1 MMMKRILALLLLS
14 AVFCSCMTISASTDL
29 MEGIL
34 PEQVEKAASESS
46 DAASMADLA
55 LTLLGER
62 ELDRENTLISPLSLF
77 AALGMTANGAAG
89 ETLAQME
96 AVLGMP
102 ADRLNA
108 VMAALPRDGGKTLH
122 MANGIWFRNIDLT
135 VSPNFLQTNANFYGA
150 AARQAIMDDSTRREI
165 NAFIEKQTD
174 GMIRDMLEEGTIDH
188 NTVMCL
194 INALTFEAEWAKMYE
209 KHQVSADKF
218 TLTDGTSV
226 KAEYMYSDENV
237 YLEDENAVGFVKYY
251 RDRDYA
257 FVAIL
262 PREGLSLSDYLAS
275 LDGESLIAMLENPQ
289 SAAVQAALP
298 KFSYDD
304 TMDMSDALKNAGM
317 KDAFDDSR
325 ADFSRMGQSHRGRIF
340 VRFVL
345 QKTFI
350 SVAERGTRAGA
361 ATVVSMA
368 DKSASIHQ
376 PKQVYL
382 TRPFLYLII
391 DTQTNLPVFMGTVAN
406 PA

>member
-1 MMMKRILALLLLS
+1 MKRILAFLLLP
-14 AVFCSCMTISASTDL
+14 VIFCSCMTVSASSDL

-34 PEQVEKAASESS
+34 PEQTEKISAESS

-55 LTLLGER
+55 LTLLRER
-62 ELDRENTLISPLSLF
+62 DLDRENTLISPLSLF
-77 AALGMTANGAAG
+77 AALGMTVNGAAG

-96 AVLGMP
+96 AVLGIP
-102 ADRLNA
+102 TDRLNA
-108 VMAALPRDGGKTLH
+108 VMAALPRDGEKTLH

-135 VSPNFLQTNANFYGA
+135 VSPDFLQTNANYYGA
-150 AARQAIMDDSTRREI
+150 AVHQATMDDTTRQEI
-165 NAFIEKQTD
+165 NAFIEAQTS
-174 GMIRDMLEEGTIDH
+174 GMIRDMLEEGDIDH

-194 INALTFEAEWAKMYE
+194 VNALTFEAEWAKMYE
-209 KHQVSADKF
+209 KHQVSTDKF
-218 TLTDGTSV
+218 SAADGTSV
-226 KAEYMYSDENV
+226 KAEFMYGDEKI
-237 YLEDENAVGFVKYY
+237 YLEDENATGFVKYY
-251 RDRDYA
+251 KDRDYA
-257 FVAIL
+257 FAAIL
-262 PREGLSLSDYLAS
+262 PREGLSLSEYLAA
-275 LDGESLIAMLENPQ
+275 LDGESLVAMLGNPQ
-289 SAAVQAALP
+289 SAAVQTALP

-304 TMDMSDALKNAGM
+304 TMNMSEALVNAGM

-340 VRFVL
+340 MRFVL

-368 DKSASIHQ
+368 DKSASIHP

-391 DTQTNLPVFMGTVAN
+391 DTQTNLPVFMGTVNN
-406 PA
+406 PS